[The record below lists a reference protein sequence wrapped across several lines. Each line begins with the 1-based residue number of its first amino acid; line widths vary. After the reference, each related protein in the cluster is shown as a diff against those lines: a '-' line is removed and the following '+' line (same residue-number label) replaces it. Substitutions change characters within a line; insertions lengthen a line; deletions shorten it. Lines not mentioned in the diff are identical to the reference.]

1 VSSRSPALA
10 AATGGRRAGQMQIN
24 LRVGVQGIGRLAGQR
39 WAVGSPGAVDAAA
52 HPADAEARLLVVED
66 EPTILELLSGSL
78 RFAGFDV
85 VTAATGAEAI
95 RAAVRAR
102 PDLVL
107 LDVMMP
113 DGDGFDVVRQI
124 RSGGPRIP
132 VIFLTARGTVHDRI
146 AGLTLGGDDYV
157 TKPFSL
163 DEVLARI
170 RAVLRRSGQDDAG
183 SRLVVADLELDG
195 DSHEVRRGGR
205 LIGLTPTEFKLLR
218 YLMINAGRVLS
229 KAQILDHVWDYSFSG
244 DSNVVESCVSYLRR
258 KVDDGEPRLIHTIR
272 GMGYVL
278 RIPPP

>member
-1 VSSRSPALA
+1 MLP
-10 AATGGRRAGQMQIN
+10 
-24 LRVGVQGIGRLAGQR
+24 GQR
-39 WAVGSPGAVDAAA
+39 GMVGSPGTGDADPQAA
-52 HPADAEARLLVVED
+52 DTKARLLVVED

-85 VTAATGAEAI
+85 VTAASGTDAL
-95 RAAVRAR
+95 RAAASAR
-102 PDLVL
+102 PDLIL
-107 LDVMMP
+107 LDVMIP
-113 DGDGFDVVRQI
+113 DGDGFDVLRQI

-132 VIFLTARGTVHDRI
+132 VIFLTARGAVQDRV

-170 RAVLRRSGQDDAG
+170 QAVLRRSSGQVSGA
-183 SRLVVADLELDG
+183 RLVVADLELDT

-229 KAQILDHVWDYSFSG
+229 RAQILDHVWDYSFRG
-244 DSNVVESCVSYLRR
+244 DGNVVESCVSYLRR
-258 KVDDGEPRLIHTIR
+258 KVDDGEPRLIHTVR

>member
-1 VSSRSPALA
+1 MLP
-10 AATGGRRAGQMQIN
+10 
-24 LRVGVQGIGRLAGQR
+24 GQR
-39 WAVGSPGAVDAAA
+39 GMVGSPGTGDADPQAA
-52 HPADAEARLLVVED
+52 DTKARLRVVED

-85 VTAATGAEAI
+85 VTAASGTDAL
-95 RAAVRAR
+95 RAAASAR
-102 PDLVL
+102 PDLIL
-107 LDVMMP
+107 LDVMIP
-113 DGDGFDVVRQI
+113 DGDGFDVLRQI

-132 VIFLTARGTVHDRI
+132 VIFLTARGAVQDRV

-170 RAVLRRSGQDDAG
+170 QAVLRRSSGQVSGA
-183 SRLVVADLELDG
+183 RLVVADLELDT

-205 LIGLTPTEFKLLR
+205 LISLTPTEFKLLR

-229 KAQILDHVWDYSFSG
+229 RAQILDHVWDYSFRG
-244 DSNVVESCVSYLRR
+244 DGNVVESCVSYLRR
-258 KVDDGEPRLIHTIR
+258 KVDDGEPRLIHTVR